1 MWRIGAVALGVLAA
15 AVSASDLAPAREAT
29 SGDWV
34 RYHNQRFG
42 FRLEYPADVFHIER
56 TSAADD
62 GRVFAAH
69 NGEAHLLVGALRNE
83 DEHSP
88 KSYQDFLA
96 RDSYPDY
103 KISYRPFGDDWLVL
117 SGEGGGKV
125 FYEKAMF
132 SCNGQLISSF
142 AMIYPAE
149 QRDRFDPI
157 VARVA
162 NSFVPGRA
170 PCQASDA
177 KPRRGEARPA
187 QAEPV
192 AASDWHSRVA
202 DRIARERGRDVIVV
216 LRRTTPPYDYKYV
229 RGHATR

>member
-1 MWRIGAVALGVLAA
+1 MLRIVAVALGVL
-15 AVSASDLAPAREAT
+15 SAIGTSDLARAREAT

-42 FRLEYPADVFHIER
+42 FRVDYPADVFHVER
-56 TSAADD
+56 TSEAGD
-62 GRVFAAH
+62 GRVFAARD
-69 NGEAHLLVGALRNE
+69 GEARLLVGALRNE

-96 RDSYPDY
+96 RDSYHEY
-103 KISYRPFGDDWLVL
+103 KISYRPLGEDWLVL

-132 SCNGQLISSF
+132 SCQGQLISSF
-142 AMIYPAE
+142 AMIYPAA

-157 VARVA
+157 VARIA
-162 NSFVPGRA
+162 NGFVPGRA

-177 KPRRGEARPA
+177 QSRRPPRPA
-187 QAEPV
+187 SPEP
-192 AASDWHSRVA
+192 ATPSDWQARVA
-202 DRIARERGRDVIVV
+202 DRIARDRGRDVIVV
-216 LRRTTPPYDYKYV
+216 LRRATPPYDYKYV
-229 RGHATR
+229 RGYAPR